1 MQSIFSTQML
11 STGLDSLHLIYND
24 EQSCFEILLKKDLSV
39 SIYNRNIQVLATEIY
54 KSTSLSSVIY
64 LHANIVIITICDI
77 ILSSSELLLELELQ
91 TKQ

>member
-1 MQSIFSTQML
+1 ML

-39 SIYNRNIQVLATEIY
+39 SIYNRNIQVLATEMY
-54 KSTSLSSVIY
+54 KSTSLSSVIH